1 MRFLALLR
9 SYLGPILIVAGGFLL
24 AIVIIKT
31 GPRPDRQA
39 RLPDAPSVQT
49 VEAVKRTAQL
59 SVTAHGTV
67 VPKTESNLV
76 AEVAGRVVAVSP
88 SMVSGGFFS
97 KGDVLIE
104 IERIDYEAALA
115 QARAALASADSE
127 LVNAEQTFSRVE
139 ELATTQSI
147 SQADLDKALN
157 QRNVSRAAQ
166 RQAAAALVRAERD
179 LERTRVTAPY
189 DGRVRSE
196 RVDTGQFVSRG
207 ESVATLYSTEYAEV
221 RLPVKDQDLAF
232 LPFSLARSDPPVK
245 VKTTAILRAE
255 FAGGMHS
262 WEAEV
267 VRTEGELDPLSR
279 VVNVIAQVADPY
291 QPEEGAP
298 PLTVGLFVE
307 ADIMGKRVDDVVVV
321 PSTALQAGN
330 RLFVVDANN
339 RLSFRYAEV
348 VRLTTETAYL
358 RVDVSDGDRICA
370 TALDD
375 AVEGQSVRPVTAP
388 PDPATPG

>member
-1 MRFLALLR
+1 MSFLALLKR
-9 SYLGPILIVAGGFLL
+9 YIGPVLIVAGGFLL
-24 AIVIIKT
+24 AIVIIAT

-39 RLPDAPSVQT
+39 RPPDAPSVQT

-59 SVTAHGTV
+59 TVTAHGTV

-76 AEVAGRVVAVSP
+76 AEVSGRVVAVSP

-104 IERIDYEAALA
+104 IERIDYEAALE
-115 QARAALASADSE
+115 QARAALASAESE
-127 LVNAEQTFSRVE
+127 LANAELTFNRAE
-139 ELATTQSI
+139 ELAATQSA
-147 SQADLDKALN
+147 SQADLDMALN
-157 QRNVSRAAQ
+157 QLNVARAAL
-166 RQAAAALVRAERD
+166 RQASAALAQAERD

-196 RVDTGQFVSRG
+196 SVDTGQFVSRG
-207 ESVATLYSTEYAEV
+207 EPIATLYSTDYAEV

-232 LPFSLARSDPPVK
+232 LPFSLARSDPPAA
-245 VKTTAILRAE
+245 VKTRAILRAE

-262 WEAEV
+262 WEADV

-291 QPEEGAP
+291 EPEEGAP

-307 ADIMGKRVDDVVVV
+307 ADIVGKRVEDVLVV
-321 PSTALQAGN
+321 PGTALQAGN
-330 RLFVVDANN
+330 RLYVVDTNN
-339 RLSFRYAEV
+339 RLAFRDAEV
-348 VRLTTETAYL
+348 VRLTAETAYL
-358 RVDVSDGDRICA
+358 RVDVSDGERICV

-375 AVEGQSVRPVTAP
+375 AIEGQSVRPVPAP
-388 PDPATPG
+388 PGPATPG

>member
-1 MRFLALLR
+1 MRLLALLKR
-9 SYLGPILIVAGGFLL
+9 YLGPVLIVAGGFLL
-24 AIVIIKT
+24 AIAIIAT

-39 RLPDAPSVQT
+39 RPPDAPAVQT

-59 SVTAHGTV
+59 IVTAHGTV

-97 KGDVLIE
+97 QGDVLVE
-104 IERIDYEAALA
+104 IERIDYEAAL
-115 QARAALASADSE
+115 QQSRAVLASAESE
-127 LVNAEQTFSRVE
+127 LANAELTFNRAE
-139 ELATTQSI
+139 ELATTRAV
-147 SQADLDKALN
+147 SQADLDTALN
-157 QRNVSRAAQ
+157 QLNVARAAQ
-166 RQAAAALVRAERD
+166 LQATAALVRAERD

-196 RVDTGQFVSRG
+196 HVDTGQFVSRG
-207 ESVATLYSTEYAEV
+207 ESIATLYSTDYAEV

-232 LPFSLARSDPPVK
+232 LPFSLARIDPPST
-245 VKTTAILRAE
+245 VKTKAILRAE
-255 FAGGMHS
+255 FAGGMHA
-262 WEAEV
+262 WEADV

-291 QPEEGAP
+291 EPEGGAA

-307 ADIMGKRVDDVVVV
+307 ADIMGNRVEDVVVV
-321 PSTALQAGN
+321 PGTALQAGN
-330 RLFVVDANN
+330 RLYVVDTNN
-339 RLSFRYAEV
+339 RLSFRDAEV
-348 VRLTTETAYL
+348 VRLTAETAYL
-358 RVDVSDGDRICA
+358 RVDVSDGERICV

-375 AVEGQSVRPVTAP
+375 VVEGQSVRPAPVSANTASSR
-388 PDPATPG
+388 

>member
-1 MRFLALLR
+1 MKLFALIR
-9 SYLGPILIVAGGFLL
+9 RYLGPVLIVAGGFLL
-24 AIVIIKT
+24 AIVIIAT

-39 RLPDAPSVQT
+39 RPPDAPSVQT

-59 SVTAHGTV
+59 TVTAHGTV

-115 QARAALASADSE
+115 QARAILASADSE
-127 LVNAEQTFSRVE
+127 LANAELTFNRTE
-139 ELATTQSI
+139 ELATTQAV

-157 QRNVSRAAQ
+157 QLNVSRAAQ
-166 RQAAAALVRAERD
+166 RQAAAALARAERD

-207 ESVATLYSTEYAEV
+207 ESVGTLYSTDYAEV
-221 RLPVKDQDLAF
+221 RLPIRDQDLAF
-232 LPFSLARSDPPVK
+232 LPFSLARTDPPAAA
-245 VKTTAILRAE
+245 KTRAILRAE
-255 FAGGMHS
+255 FAGGMHA
-262 WEAEV
+262 WEADV

-291 QPEEGAP
+291 EPEDGAP

-307 ADIMGKRVDDVVVV
+307 ADIMGKRVEDVVVV
-321 PSTALQAGN
+321 PGTALQAGN
-330 RLFVVDANN
+330 RLYVVDANN
-339 RLSFRYAEV
+339 RLSFRDAEV
-348 VRLTTETAYL
+348 VRLTAETAYL
-358 RVDVSDGDRICA
+358 RVDVSDGEQICVS
-370 TALDD
+370 ALDD
-375 AVEGQSVRPVTAP
+375 AVEGQSVRPVSAP